1 MTAVHRRPT
10 ARAIAIA
17 AAADESRRRMIAI
30 AANCAVAALLL
41 AGIAA
46 SLASL
51 F

>member
-1 MTAVHRRPT
+1 MPAVHRRPT
-10 ARAIAIA
+10 ARAIAI